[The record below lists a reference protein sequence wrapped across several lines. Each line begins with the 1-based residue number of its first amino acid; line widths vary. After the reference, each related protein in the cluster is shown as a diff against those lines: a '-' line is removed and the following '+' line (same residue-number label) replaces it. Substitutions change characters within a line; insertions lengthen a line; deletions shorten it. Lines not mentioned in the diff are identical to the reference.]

1 MQHARPSRLRRAV
14 AFAALAGLLGIGS
27 VTLTQCT
34 MVGDNLTGVDLERGR
49 PTTCIKQCND
59 LFNFLYE
66 VESKRHNAAQE
77 ICQSL
82 ENGPDQQACQ
92 AAESAQHN
100 ANKDGLNQG
109 KIDCQ
114 NNCHRQG
121 SGTAG

>member
-14 AFAALAGLLGIGS
+14 AFAALAGLLGVGS
-27 VTLTQCT
+27 LTLTQCT
-34 MVGDNLTGVDLERGR
+34 MVGDGLTGVELERGR

-59 LFNFLYE
+59 LFNSLYE
-66 VESKRHNAAQE
+66 VEQKRHLAAND

-82 ENGPDQQACQ
+82 DQPDKAACLDVETATHQ
-92 AAESAQHN
+92 
-100 ANKDGLNQG
+100 ANKDALSQG
-109 KIDCQ
+109 KTDCQ